1 MGATKAMSETELRV
15 RKWIASNRGWHSLHQ
30 VRAGSGMGCDQ
41 RDTRETGSRS
51 LVSIVRQMAEDGSA
65 EIRGGGAT
73 TFEVRAKE

>member
-1 MGATKAMSETELRV
+1 MR
-15 RKWIASNRGWHSLHQ
+15 Q
-30 VRAGSGMGCDQ
+30 
-41 RDTRETGSRS
+41 TGSRS